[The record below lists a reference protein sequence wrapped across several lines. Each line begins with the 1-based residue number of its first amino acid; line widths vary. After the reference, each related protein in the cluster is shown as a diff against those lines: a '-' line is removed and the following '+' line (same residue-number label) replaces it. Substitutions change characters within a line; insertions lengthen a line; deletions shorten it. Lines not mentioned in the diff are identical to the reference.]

1 MDCQDKVLGHVQDA
15 GRRCGEFSFQVH
27 DPRRVCGALQQSVSV
42 PFFPRDPSPAG
53 FQGLGR
59 VRLSALCSFL
69 RALDLSLEAAIQHN
83 ESIQPVNI
91 PLDANDYVVN
101 GSSAIE

>member
-1 MDCQDKVLGHVQDA
+1 
-15 GRRCGEFSFQVH
+15 
-27 DPRRVCGALQQSVSV
+27 
-42 PFFPRDPSPAG
+42 
-53 FQGLGR
+53 
-59 VRLSALCSFL
+59 L

-83 ESIQPVNI
+83 ESIQPENI